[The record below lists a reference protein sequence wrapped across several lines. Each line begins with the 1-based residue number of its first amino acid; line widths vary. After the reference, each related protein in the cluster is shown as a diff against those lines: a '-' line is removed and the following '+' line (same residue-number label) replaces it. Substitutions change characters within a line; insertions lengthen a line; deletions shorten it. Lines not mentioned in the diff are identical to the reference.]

1 MRNFSEE
8 EYQIIYQ
15 AYVTEGR
22 GMLYTSKL
30 VNSSPE
36 TVKRF
41 LKSKGIHIRSQGEA
55 AVISNKNRATKKDTD
70 YFKRQCPNMAWL
82 LGFIASDGTIRKN
95 ENEIKIGLAIKD
107 REILEKIKAELQLQ
121 TEVKEYTTN
130 TGYDTCTL
138 RWTCEEHK
146 KDLADYH
153 IVPAKTFVLKPP
165 IEKLDRKY
173 WIDYIRGYFDGD
185 GSINLIANSNGR
197 GNGNLRWQVC
207 SATSELLEWIVNFFY
222 EEYGIPKINV
232 QVQNRP
238 GSQHTLY
245 SIQYSSRATRQIY
258 NVLYTP
264 NSLYLK
270 RKKEHFEEILAKVKP
285 LDSM

>member
-1 MRNFSEE
+1 
-8 EYQIIYQ
+8 
-15 AYVTEGR
+15 
-22 GMLYTSKL
+22 MLYTSKL

-55 AVISNKNRATKKDTD
+55 AVISNKNRAMKKDTN
-70 YFKRQCPNMAWL
+70 YFKRQCSNMAWL
-82 LGFIASDGTIRKN
+82 LGFLASDGTVRKN
-95 ENEIKIGLAIKD
+95 SNEIKIGLAIKD
-107 REILEKIKAELQLQ
+107 KEILEKIKEELQLQ
-121 TEVKEYTTN
+121 IEVKDYVTN
-130 TGYDTCTL
+130 TGYDACTL
-138 RWTCEEHK
+138 QWTCEEHK
-146 KDLADYH
+146 RDLADYH
-153 IVPAKTFVLKPP
+153 IIPAKTFVLKPP
-165 IEKLDRKY
+165 VEKLDRKY

-207 SATSELLEWIVNFFY
+207 SATPELLEWIVDFFY
-222 EEYGIPKINV
+222 EEYGIPKVNL
-232 QVQNRP
+232 QAQNRP

-245 SIQYSSRATRQIY
+245 CIQYSSRATRQIY